1 VSVALTKRVRT
12 RRQRP
17 AVKNEIPVAG
27 FPSPPQK
34 ERLALIIFAL
44 CLALFSV
51 RAVTS
56 MVQES
61 STWDETHYFGMG
73 KYLLQTGRWDAM
85 GCILH
90 PPLSYYLSSI
100 PLLFFPTD
108 PTVWKNDPSIREN
121 QLYRA
126 EANILRGQ
134 ALLSSPENR
143 GDRLLTLSRLMMV
156 LVALLL
162 GWYVFSWSY
171 ALYGS
176 TGAIVA
182 IVLYSFCP
190 NVLAHARLI
199 TPDIVVT
206 AFSFITLYH
215 FWKMLKEE
223 RGSTAL
229 IAGIALGLALLS
241 KFTAVLLIPVCI
253 ALALIWLFHYK
264 LLPWR
269 NYLIFGAVGFA
280 VLLLGYRG
288 DLEPYFSGI
297 RFQQEHASQGQS
309 SFLCGDYSQRG
320 WWYYYTVAFFL
331 KTPIAAILSLAA
343 ALVFYFKRVLKGAW
357 ITELFLLIPAVTIFV
372 FFSTNPQ
379 AIGLRY
385 LLPIYP
391 FLFVFA
397 AGGISCLL
405 CKKNTAIFC
414 GLLALW
420 YIGASLYIQP
430 HYLAYFNELTGGPD
444 NGYKYL
450 VDSNLDWGQDLKG
463 LGRYMREHNI
473 PKVCLSYFGSDLP
486 ERYGISY
493 EWLPSFYLQNPA
505 PGARQV
511 TLHDWVAVSATNL
524 QGVYFDNK
532 DTYAMLRSKKPVAQ
546 IGYSIFV
553 YDLKN

>member
-1 VSVALTKRVRT
+1 LTKRLKT
-12 RRQRP
+12 RRQQP
-17 AVKNEIPVAG
+17 ATKNEVPVAA
-27 FPSPPQK
+27 FPSPPRK
-34 ERLALIIFAL
+34 ERLAIIIFAL
-44 CLALFSV
+44 CLVLFGI

-108 PTVWKNDPSIREN
+108 PAVWKKDPRSGEN
-121 QLYRA
+121 KLYRA
-126 EANILRGQ
+126 EANIARGQ
-134 ALLSSPENR
+134 ALLSGQENR

-162 GWYVFSWSY
+162 GWYVFFWSY
-171 ALYGS
+171 ELYGS
-176 TGAIVA
+176 AGAIAA
-182 IVLYSFCP
+182 IVLYTFCP
-190 NVLAHARLI
+190 NILAHARLI

-215 FWKMLKEE
+215 FWKMLKEK
-223 RGSTAL
+223 RWPTAA

-253 ALALIWLFHYK
+253 ALALIWLSHYK
-264 LLPWR
+264 SLPWR
-269 NYLIFGAVGFA
+269 NCLIFGAIGFA

-309 SFLCGDYSQRG
+309 SFLCGDYSQSG

-331 KTPIAAILSLAA
+331 KTPIAAILSLAT
-343 ALVFYFKRVLKGAW
+343 ALVLYCKKAFKGAR
-357 ITELFLLIPAVTIFV
+357 ITELFLLIPAATIFV
-372 FFSTNPQ
+372 FFSANSQ

-391 FLFVFA
+391 FLFVFT

-405 CKKNTAIFC
+405 CKKTMAILC

-430 HYLAYFNELTGGPD
+430 HYLAYFNELAGGPG

-463 LGRYMREHNI
+463 LGRYMREHDI
-473 PKVCLSYFGSDLP
+473 PKICLSYFGSDLP

-493 EWLPSFYLQNPA
+493 EWLPSFYLRNPA
-505 PGARQV
+505 PSARQV
-511 TLHDWVAVSATNL
+511 TMHDWVAVSATNL

-532 DTYAMLRSKKPVAQ
+532 NTYAMLRSIKPVAR

-553 YDLKN
+553 YNLKN